1 MNYYLKNKIQKL
13 INETL
18 EDKANEVMEKLKLNK
33 PGKSFD
39 YVEEGEMCE
48 SCGGEMNEGECSE
61 CGNMYEIDLQEEE
74 TCESCGGEMT
84 EGECRECGGEMRE
97 QDLGKDLA
105 DASAVGLGVGA
116 AIGTAILPGAGTAA
130 GGIIG
135 AVVGLAAGLV
145 RSSGGSYEGVIKI
158 FDACKTNGMGKSTMN
173 GSTLDLISKK
183 LYDAVRVWSGTDED
197 AIKDALS
204 QLKTIPDFCRVIKRY
219 EENHPG
225 STLLNDLDG
234 DIDSDSQ
241 WNEYVYL
248 PLLAAKRKSEELGKK
263 SGGSI
268 KENDEMDFE
277 TPMRDAIRSH
287 KGKFRTPMRDA
298 IRSNKGRFK
307 TPMRDT
313 MAMRSRKN
321 RHNDVEDDMN
331 EVELDEKLYGNQK
344 RIDKNHN
351 GRLDSQDFK
360 MLRKK
365 EDVNENV
372 FYELTTAVNGKREKL
387 LFNESQF
394 EEMIENIVLKE
405 EGKFNKG
412 KTPAG
417 YAEYERS
424 IKTSKKNEEGYMKDL
439 AKKMKDY
446 LKDGSK
452 GKYEMSPK
460 HFPKGNG
467 ELEEM
472 SKKAYVASGA
482 IEDYIDNFT
491 AAGLENL
498 DYDEIHPD
506 EDWVTDNVVGSSRT
520 GNNPEWANAVE
531 TPNNEKRNKIRKD
544 NMLAKLKRKAYN
556 KAPQPVVTD
565 KSGGGKADSI
575 MTKLESI
582 DEKKKQKINEDYTR
596 IMDLMSYKK
605 NTQ

>member
-1 MNYYLKNKIQKL
+1 MNNYLKNKIQKL

-18 EDKANEVMEKLKLNK
+18 EDKANEVMEKLKFNK
-33 PGKSFD
+33 PGSSFD

-48 SCGGEMNEGECSE
+48 SCGGEMTEGECSE
-61 CGNMYEIDLQEEE
+61 CG
-74 TCESCGGEMT
+74 SKGGEM
-84 EGECRECGGEMRE
+84 M
-97 QDLGKDLA
+97 
-105 DASAVGLGVGA
+105 
-116 AIGTAILPGAGTAA
+116 
-130 GGIIG
+130 
-135 AVVGLAAGLV
+135 
-145 RSSGGSYEGVIKI
+145 
-158 FDACKTNGMGKSTMN
+158 
-173 GSTLDLISKK
+173 
-183 LYDAVRVWSGTDED
+183 ED
-197 AIKDALS
+197 
-204 QLKTIPDFCRVIKRY
+204 
-219 EENHPG
+219 
-225 STLLNDLDG
+225 
-234 DIDSDSQ
+234 
-241 WNEYVYL
+241 
-248 PLLAAKRKSEELGKK
+248 
-263 SGGSI
+263 
-268 KENDEMDFE
+268 DEMDFK

-307 TPMRDT
+307 TPMRDA
-313 MAMRSRKN
+313 MAMRSRKD

-360 MLRKK
+360 MLRKDKK

-405 EGKFNKG
+405 ESKFNKG

-439 AKKMKDY
+439 TKKMKDY

-460 HFPKGNG
+460 NFPKGNG

-544 NMLAKLKRKAYN
+544 NLLAKIKRKAYN
-556 KAPQPVVTD
+556 KSPQPIVTD
-565 KSGGGKADSI
+565 KSGENAGDKI
-575 MTKLESI
+575 MAKLESI
-582 DEKKKQKINEDYTR
+582 DEKKKQKINEDFTR

>member
-18 EDKANEVMEKLKLNK
+18 EDKANEVMEKLKFNK
-33 PGKSFD
+33 PGSSFD

-48 SCGGEMNEGECSE
+48 SCGGEMTEGECSE
-61 CGNMYEIDLQEEE
+61 CGNMYEGEM
-74 TCESCGGEMT
+74 CESCGGEMT
-84 EGECRECGGEMRE
+84 EGECSECGSKGGEM
-97 QDLGKDLA
+97 
-105 DASAVGLGVGA
+105 
-116 AIGTAILPGAGTAA
+116 
-130 GGIIG
+130 
-135 AVVGLAAGLV
+135 
-145 RSSGGSYEGVIKI
+145 
-158 FDACKTNGMGKSTMN
+158 M
-173 GSTLDLISKK
+173 
-183 LYDAVRVWSGTDED
+183 ED
-197 AIKDALS
+197 
-204 QLKTIPDFCRVIKRY
+204 
-219 EENHPG
+219 
-225 STLLNDLDG
+225 
-234 DIDSDSQ
+234 
-241 WNEYVYL
+241 
-248 PLLAAKRKSEELGKK
+248 
-263 SGGSI
+263 
-268 KENDEMDFE
+268 DEMDFK

-307 TPMRDT
+307 TPMRDA
-313 MAMRSRKN
+313 MAMRSRKD

-360 MLRKK
+360 MLRKDKK

-544 NMLAKLKRKAYN
+544 NLLAKIKRKAYN
-556 KAPQPVVTD
+556 KSPQPIVTD
-565 KSGGGKADSI
+565 KSGENAGDKI
-575 MTKLESI
+575 MAKLESI
-582 DEKKKQKINEDYTR
+582 DEKKKQKINEDFTR

>member
-1 MNYYLKNKIQKL
+1 MNNYLKNKIQKL

-18 EDKANEVMEKLKLNK
+18 EDKANEVMEKLKFNK
-33 PGKSFD
+33 PGSSFD

-48 SCGGEMNEGECSE
+48 SCGGEMTEGECME
-61 CGNMYEIDLQEEE
+61 CGNMYEGEMKEGE
-74 TCESCGGEMT
+74 MCESCGGEMT
-84 EGECRECGGEMRE
+84 EGETCESCGY
-97 QDLGKDLA
+97 
-105 DASAVGLGVGA
+105 S
-116 AIGTAILPGAGTAA
+116 
-130 GGIIG
+130 
-135 AVVGLAAGLV
+135 
-145 RSSGGSYEGVIKI
+145 
-158 FDACKTNGMGKSTMN
+158 
-173 GSTLDLISKK
+173 
-183 LYDAVRVWSGTDED
+183 
-197 AIKDALS
+197 
-204 QLKTIPDFCRVIKRY
+204 
-219 EENHPG
+219 
-225 STLLNDLDG
+225 
-234 DIDSDSQ
+234 
-241 WNEYVYL
+241 NE
-248 PLLAAKRKSEELGKK
+248 SEV
-263 SGGSI
+263 
-268 KENDEMDFE
+268 M
-277 TPMRDAIRSH
+277 
-287 KGKFRTPMRDA
+287 
-298 IRSNKGRFK
+298 
-307 TPMRDT
+307 
-313 MAMRSRKN
+313 
-321 RHNDVEDDMN
+321 
-331 EVELDEKLYGNQK
+331 EKLHGNQK
-344 RIDKNHN
+344 RIDKNHNGKIDSEDFKMLRKEEDTDIEEVMEKLYGNQRRLDKNKN

-360 MLRKK
+360 MLRKDKK

-544 NMLAKLKRKAYN
+544 NLLAKIKRKAYN
-556 KAPQPVVTD
+556 KSPQPVVTD
-565 KSGGGKADSI
+565 KSGENKGDKI

-582 DEKKKQKINEDYTR
+582 DEKKKQKINEDFTR

>member
-18 EDKANEVMEKLKLNK
+18 EDKANEVMEKLKFNK
-33 PGKSFD
+33 PGSSFD
-39 YVEEGEMCE
+39 YVEEGEM
-48 SCGGEMNEGECSE
+48 
-61 CGNMYEIDLQEEE
+61 
-74 TCESCGGEMT
+74 CESCGGEMT
-84 EGECRECGGEMRE
+84 EGECRECGGEM
-97 QDLGKDLA
+97 
-105 DASAVGLGVGA
+105 
-116 AIGTAILPGAGTAA
+116 
-130 GGIIG
+130 
-135 AVVGLAAGLV
+135 
-145 RSSGGSYEGVIKI
+145 
-158 FDACKTNGMGKSTMN
+158 M
-173 GSTLDLISKK
+173 
-183 LYDAVRVWSGTDED
+183 ED
-197 AIKDALS
+197 
-204 QLKTIPDFCRVIKRY
+204 
-219 EENHPG
+219 
-225 STLLNDLDG
+225 
-234 DIDSDSQ
+234 
-241 WNEYVYL
+241 
-248 PLLAAKRKSEELGKK
+248 
-263 SGGSI
+263 
-268 KENDEMDFE
+268 DEMDFK
-277 TPMRDAIRSH
+277 TPMRDAIRSN

-307 TPMRDT
+307 TPMRDA
-313 MAMRSRKN
+313 MAMRSRKD
-321 RHNDVEDDMN
+321 RHNDDTEEVEF
-331 EVELDEKLYGNQK
+331 ELDESWYSHDEYERMRNFGSEDELQAYQNKLVSGGDEENFMDDDLRIPDDMPSYKTKYRYSDDEEITEKLHGNQS
-344 RIDKNHN
+344 RIDKNKN
-351 GRLDSQDFK
+351 NRIDSEDFK

-439 AKKMKDY
+439 TKKMKDY

-460 HFPKGNG
+460 NFPKGNG
-467 ELEEM
+467 ELEKM

-544 NMLAKLKRKAYN
+544 NLLAKIKRKAYN

-565 KSGGGKADSI
+565 KSGENAGDKI
-575 MTKLESI
+575 MAKLESI
-582 DEKKKQKINEDYTR
+582 DEKKKQKINEDFTR

>member
-1 MNYYLKNKIQKL
+1 MNNYLKYRAQRL

-18 EDKANEVMEKLKLNK
+18 EQKANEVMDKLKFNK
-33 PGKSFD
+33 PGSSFD

-48 SCGGEMNEGECSE
+48 SCGGEMTEGECME
-61 CGNMYEIDLQEEE
+61 CGNMYEGEMKEGE
-74 TCESCGGEMT
+74 MCESCGGEMT
-84 EGECRECGGEMRE
+84 EGETCESCGY
-97 QDLGKDLA
+97 
-105 DASAVGLGVGA
+105 S
-116 AIGTAILPGAGTAA
+116 
-130 GGIIG
+130 
-135 AVVGLAAGLV
+135 
-145 RSSGGSYEGVIKI
+145 
-158 FDACKTNGMGKSTMN
+158 
-173 GSTLDLISKK
+173 
-183 LYDAVRVWSGTDED
+183 
-197 AIKDALS
+197 
-204 QLKTIPDFCRVIKRY
+204 
-219 EENHPG
+219 
-225 STLLNDLDG
+225 
-234 DIDSDSQ
+234 
-241 WNEYVYL
+241 NE
-248 PLLAAKRKSEELGKK
+248 SEV
-263 SGGSI
+263 
-268 KENDEMDFE
+268 M
-277 TPMRDAIRSH
+277 
-287 KGKFRTPMRDA
+287 
-298 IRSNKGRFK
+298 
-307 TPMRDT
+307 
-313 MAMRSRKN
+313 
-321 RHNDVEDDMN
+321 
-331 EVELDEKLYGNQK
+331 EKLHGNQK

-351 GRLDSQDFK
+351 GKIDSEDFK
-360 MLRKK
+360 MLRKDKK

-544 NMLAKLKRKAYN
+544 NLLAKIKRKAYN

-565 KSGGGKADSI
+565 KSGENKGDKI

-582 DEKKKQKINEDYTR
+582 DEKKKQKINEDFTR

>member
-18 EDKANEVMEKLKLNK
+18 EDKANEVMEKLKFNK
-33 PGKSFD
+33 PGSSFD

-48 SCGGEMNEGECSE
+48 SCGGEMTEGECTE
-61 CGNMYEIDLQEEE
+61 CGNMYE
-74 TCESCGGEMT
+74 
-84 EGECRECGGEMRE
+84 GEMR
-97 QDLGKDLA
+97 
-105 DASAVGLGVGA
+105 
-116 AIGTAILPGAGTAA
+116 
-130 GGIIG
+130 
-135 AVVGLAAGLV
+135 
-145 RSSGGSYEGVIKI
+145 
-158 FDACKTNGMGKSTMN
+158 
-173 GSTLDLISKK
+173 
-183 LYDAVRVWSGTDED
+183 
-197 AIKDALS
+197 
-204 QLKTIPDFCRVIKRY
+204 
-219 EENHPG
+219 
-225 STLLNDLDG
+225 
-234 DIDSDSQ
+234 
-241 WNEYVYL
+241 
-248 PLLAAKRKSEELGKK
+248 
-263 SGGSI
+263 
-268 KENDEMDFE
+268 ENDEMDFK
-277 TPMRDAIRSH
+277 TPMRDAIRSN

-307 TPMRDT
+307 TPMRDA
-313 MAMRSRKN
+313 MAMRSRKD

-360 MLRKK
+360 MLRKDKK

-439 AKKMKDY
+439 TKKMKDY

-460 HFPKGNG
+460 NFPKGNG
-467 ELEEM
+467 ELEKM

-506 EDWVTDNVVGSSRT
+506 EAWVTDNVVGSSRT

-544 NMLAKLKRKAYN
+544 NLLAKIKRKAYN

-565 KSGGGKADSI
+565 KSGENAGDKI

>member
-18 EDKANEVMEKLKLNK
+18 EDKANEVMEKLKFNK
-33 PGKSFD
+33 PGSSFD

-48 SCGGEMNEGECSE
+48 SCGGEMTEGECSE
-61 CGNMYEIDLQEEE
+61 CGNMYEGEM
-74 TCESCGGEMT
+74 CESCGGEMT
-84 EGECRECGGEMRE
+84 EGECSECGSKGGEM
-97 QDLGKDLA
+97 
-105 DASAVGLGVGA
+105 
-116 AIGTAILPGAGTAA
+116 
-130 GGIIG
+130 
-135 AVVGLAAGLV
+135 
-145 RSSGGSYEGVIKI
+145 
-158 FDACKTNGMGKSTMN
+158 M
-173 GSTLDLISKK
+173 
-183 LYDAVRVWSGTDED
+183 ED
-197 AIKDALS
+197 
-204 QLKTIPDFCRVIKRY
+204 
-219 EENHPG
+219 
-225 STLLNDLDG
+225 
-234 DIDSDSQ
+234 
-241 WNEYVYL
+241 
-248 PLLAAKRKSEELGKK
+248 
-263 SGGSI
+263 
-268 KENDEMDFE
+268 DEMDFK

-307 TPMRDT
+307 TPMRDA
-313 MAMRSRKN
+313 MAMRSRKD

-360 MLRKK
+360 MLRKDKK

-439 AKKMKDY
+439 SKKMKDY

-460 HFPKGNG
+460 NFPKGNG

-544 NMLAKLKRKAYN
+544 NLLAKIKRKAYN
-556 KAPQPVVTD
+556 KSPQPIVTD
-565 KSGGGKADSI
+565 KSGENKGDKI

-582 DEKKKQKINEDYTR
+582 DEKKKQKINEDFTR

>member
-18 EDKANEVMEKLKLNK
+18 EDKANEVMEKLKFNK
-33 PGKSFD
+33 PGSSFD

-48 SCGGEMNEGECSE
+48 SCGGEMTEGECSE
-61 CGNMYEIDLQEEE
+61 CGNMYEGEM
-74 TCESCGGEMT
+74 CESCGGEMT
-84 EGECRECGGEMRE
+84 EGECSECGSKGGEM
-97 QDLGKDLA
+97 
-105 DASAVGLGVGA
+105 
-116 AIGTAILPGAGTAA
+116 
-130 GGIIG
+130 
-135 AVVGLAAGLV
+135 
-145 RSSGGSYEGVIKI
+145 
-158 FDACKTNGMGKSTMN
+158 M
-173 GSTLDLISKK
+173 
-183 LYDAVRVWSGTDED
+183 ED
-197 AIKDALS
+197 
-204 QLKTIPDFCRVIKRY
+204 
-219 EENHPG
+219 
-225 STLLNDLDG
+225 
-234 DIDSDSQ
+234 
-241 WNEYVYL
+241 
-248 PLLAAKRKSEELGKK
+248 
-263 SGGSI
+263 
-268 KENDEMDFE
+268 DEMDFK

-307 TPMRDT
+307 TPMRDA
-313 MAMRSRKN
+313 MAMRSRKD

-360 MLRKK
+360 MLRKDKK

-405 EGKFNKG
+405 ESKFNKG

-439 AKKMKDY
+439 SKKMKDY

-460 HFPKGNG
+460 NFPKGNG

-565 KSGGGKADSI
+565 KSSGGKADSI

-582 DEKKKQKINEDYTR
+582 DEKKKQKINEDFTR

>member
-1 MNYYLKNKIQKL
+1 MDNYLKNKIQEL

-18 EDKANEVMEKLKLNK
+18 EDKANEVMEKLKFNK
-33 PGKSFD
+33 PGRSFD

-48 SCGGEMNEGECSE
+48 SCGGEMTEGECME
-61 CGNMYEIDLQEEE
+61 CGNMYEGEM
-74 TCESCGGEMT
+74 CESCGGEMT
-84 EGECRECGGEMRE
+84 EGECMECGG
-97 QDLGKDLA
+97 L
-105 DASAVGLGVGA
+105 
-116 AIGTAILPGAGTAA
+116 
-130 GGIIG
+130 
-135 AVVGLAAGLV
+135 
-145 RSSGGSYEGVIKI
+145 
-158 FDACKTNGMGKSTMN
+158 MN
-173 GSTLDLISKK
+173 
-183 LYDAVRVWSGTDED
+183 ED
-197 AIKDALS
+197 
-204 QLKTIPDFCRVIKRY
+204 
-219 EENHPG
+219 
-225 STLLNDLDG
+225 
-234 DIDSDSQ
+234 
-241 WNEYVYL
+241 
-248 PLLAAKRKSEELGKK
+248 
-263 SGGSI
+263 
-268 KENDEMDFE
+268 DEMDFK

-287 KGKFRTPMRDA
+287 KGRFKTPMRDA

-307 TPMRDT
+307 TPMRDA
-313 MAMRSRKN
+313 MAMKSRRD

-351 GRLDSQDFK
+351 GKIDREDFK
-360 MLRKK
+360 MLRKE
-365 EDVNENV
+365 EDMGINENV
-372 FYELTTAVNGKREKL
+372 YYELTMPVNGKREKL

-439 AKKMKDY
+439 TKKMNDY

-498 DYDEIHPD
+498 DYDEIRPN

-544 NMLAKLKRKAYN
+544 NLLAKIKRKAYN
-556 KAPQPVVTD
+556 KSPQPVVTD
-565 KSGGGKADSI
+565 KSGEDKGDKI
-575 MTKLESI
+575 MAKLESI
-582 DEKKKQKINEDYTR
+582 DEKKKQKINEDFTR
-596 IMDLMSYKK
+596 IMSLMSYKK

>member
-48 SCGGEMNEGECSE
+48 SCGGEM
-61 CGNMYEIDLQEEE
+61 
-74 TCESCGGEMT
+74 T
-84 EGECRECGGEMRE
+84 EGECMECGGEMRE
-97 QDLGKDLA
+97 
-105 DASAVGLGVGA
+105 
-116 AIGTAILPGAGTAA
+116 
-130 GGIIG
+130 
-135 AVVGLAAGLV
+135 
-145 RSSGGSYEGVIKI
+145 
-158 FDACKTNGMGKSTMN
+158 
-173 GSTLDLISKK
+173 
-183 LYDAVRVWSGTDED
+183 
-197 AIKDALS
+197 
-204 QLKTIPDFCRVIKRY
+204 
-219 EENHPG
+219 
-225 STLLNDLDG
+225 ND
-234 DIDSDSQ
+234 
-241 WNEYVYL
+241 
-248 PLLAAKRKSEELGKK
+248 
-263 SGGSI
+263 
-268 KENDEMDFE
+268 
-277 TPMRDAIRSH
+277 
-287 KGKFRTPMRDA
+287 
-298 IRSNKGRFK
+298 
-307 TPMRDT
+307 
-313 MAMRSRKN
+313 
-321 RHNDVEDDMN
+321 

-351 GRLDSQDFK
+351 RRLDSQDFK

-439 AKKMKDY
+439 TKKMKDY

-544 NMLAKLKRKAYN
+544 NLLAKIKRKAYN

-565 KSGGGKADSI
+565 KSGENAGDKI
-575 MTKLESI
+575 MAKLESI

-596 IMDLMSYKK
+596 IMSLMSYKK

>member
-1 MNYYLKNKIQKL
+1 MNNYLKNKIQKL

-18 EDKANEVMEKLKLNK
+18 EDKANEVMEKLKFNK
-33 PGKSFD
+33 PGSSFD

-48 SCGGEMNEGECSE
+48 SCGGEMTEGECME
-61 CGNMYEIDLQEEE
+61 CGNMYEGEMKEGE
-74 TCESCGGEMT
+74 MCESCGGEMT
-84 EGECRECGGEMRE
+84 EGETCESCGY
-97 QDLGKDLA
+97 
-105 DASAVGLGVGA
+105 S
-116 AIGTAILPGAGTAA
+116 
-130 GGIIG
+130 
-135 AVVGLAAGLV
+135 
-145 RSSGGSYEGVIKI
+145 
-158 FDACKTNGMGKSTMN
+158 
-173 GSTLDLISKK
+173 
-183 LYDAVRVWSGTDED
+183 
-197 AIKDALS
+197 
-204 QLKTIPDFCRVIKRY
+204 
-219 EENHPG
+219 
-225 STLLNDLDG
+225 
-234 DIDSDSQ
+234 
-241 WNEYVYL
+241 NE
-248 PLLAAKRKSEELGKK
+248 SEV
-263 SGGSI
+263 
-268 KENDEMDFE
+268 M
-277 TPMRDAIRSH
+277 
-287 KGKFRTPMRDA
+287 
-298 IRSNKGRFK
+298 
-307 TPMRDT
+307 
-313 MAMRSRKN
+313 
-321 RHNDVEDDMN
+321 
-331 EVELDEKLYGNQK
+331 EKLHGNQK

-351 GRLDSQDFK
+351 GKIDSEDFK
-360 MLRKK
+360 MLRKDKK

-544 NMLAKLKRKAYN
+544 NLLAKIKRKAYN

-565 KSGGGKADSI
+565 KSGENKGDKI

-596 IMDLMSYKK
+596 ILDLMSYKK
-605 NTQ
+605 STQ

>member
-1 MNYYLKNKIQKL
+1 MNNYLKNKIQKL

-18 EDKANEVMEKLKLNK
+18 EDKANEVMEKLKFNK
-33 PGKSFD
+33 PGSSFD

-48 SCGGEMNEGECSE
+48 SCGGEMTEGECME
-61 CGNMYEIDLQEEE
+61 CGNMYEGEMKEGE
-74 TCESCGGEMT
+74 MCESCGGEMT
-84 EGECRECGGEMRE
+84 EGETCESCGY
-97 QDLGKDLA
+97 
-105 DASAVGLGVGA
+105 S
-116 AIGTAILPGAGTAA
+116 
-130 GGIIG
+130 
-135 AVVGLAAGLV
+135 
-145 RSSGGSYEGVIKI
+145 
-158 FDACKTNGMGKSTMN
+158 
-173 GSTLDLISKK
+173 
-183 LYDAVRVWSGTDED
+183 
-197 AIKDALS
+197 
-204 QLKTIPDFCRVIKRY
+204 
-219 EENHPG
+219 
-225 STLLNDLDG
+225 
-234 DIDSDSQ
+234 
-241 WNEYVYL
+241 NE
-248 PLLAAKRKSEELGKK
+248 SEV
-263 SGGSI
+263 
-268 KENDEMDFE
+268 M
-277 TPMRDAIRSH
+277 
-287 KGKFRTPMRDA
+287 
-298 IRSNKGRFK
+298 
-307 TPMRDT
+307 
-313 MAMRSRKN
+313 
-321 RHNDVEDDMN
+321 
-331 EVELDEKLYGNQK
+331 EKLHGNQK

-351 GRLDSQDFK
+351 GKIDSEDFK
-360 MLRKK
+360 MLRKDKK

-544 NMLAKLKRKAYN
+544 NLLAKIKRKAYN
-556 KAPQPVVTD
+556 KAPQPIVTD
-565 KSGGGKADSI
+565 KSGENAGDKI
-575 MTKLESI
+575 MAKLESI
-582 DEKKKQKINEDYTR
+582 DEKKKQKINEDFTR

>member
-1 MNYYLKNKIQKL
+1 MNNYLKNKIQKL

-18 EDKANEVMEKLKLNK
+18 EDKANEVMEKLKFNK
-33 PGKSFD
+33 PGSSFD

-48 SCGGEMNEGECSE
+48 SCGGEMTEGECME
-61 CGNMYEIDLQEEE
+61 CGNMYEGEMKEGE
-74 TCESCGGEMT
+74 MCESCGGEMT
-84 EGECRECGGEMRE
+84 EGETCESCGY
-97 QDLGKDLA
+97 
-105 DASAVGLGVGA
+105 S
-116 AIGTAILPGAGTAA
+116 
-130 GGIIG
+130 
-135 AVVGLAAGLV
+135 
-145 RSSGGSYEGVIKI
+145 
-158 FDACKTNGMGKSTMN
+158 
-173 GSTLDLISKK
+173 
-183 LYDAVRVWSGTDED
+183 
-197 AIKDALS
+197 
-204 QLKTIPDFCRVIKRY
+204 
-219 EENHPG
+219 
-225 STLLNDLDG
+225 
-234 DIDSDSQ
+234 
-241 WNEYVYL
+241 NE
-248 PLLAAKRKSEELGKK
+248 SEV
-263 SGGSI
+263 
-268 KENDEMDFE
+268 M
-277 TPMRDAIRSH
+277 
-287 KGKFRTPMRDA
+287 
-298 IRSNKGRFK
+298 
-307 TPMRDT
+307 
-313 MAMRSRKN
+313 
-321 RHNDVEDDMN
+321 
-331 EVELDEKLYGNQK
+331 EKLHGNQK

-351 GRLDSQDFK
+351 GKIDSEDFK
-360 MLRKK
+360 MLRKDKK

-372 FYELTTAVNGKREKL
+372 FYELTTEVNGKREKL

-544 NMLAKLKRKAYN
+544 NLLAKIKRKAYN
-556 KAPQPVVTD
+556 KSPQPIVTD
-565 KSGGGKADSI
+565 KSGENAGDKI
-575 MTKLESI
+575 MAKLESI
-582 DEKKKQKINEDYTR
+582 DEKKKQKINEDFTR

>member
-1 MNYYLKNKIQKL
+1 
-13 INETL
+13 
-18 EDKANEVMEKLKLNK
+18 MEKLKFNK
-33 PGKSFD
+33 PGNSFD

-48 SCGGEMNEGECSE
+48 SCGGEMTEGECNECGNMSEGNAQECNECGGEMREGECSE
-61 CGNMYEIDLQEEE
+61 CG
-74 TCESCGGEMT
+74 SKGGEVM
-84 EGECRECGGEMRE
+84 
-97 QDLGKDLA
+97 
-105 DASAVGLGVGA
+105 
-116 AIGTAILPGAGTAA
+116 
-130 GGIIG
+130 
-135 AVVGLAAGLV
+135 
-145 RSSGGSYEGVIKI
+145 
-158 FDACKTNGMGKSTMN
+158 
-173 GSTLDLISKK
+173 
-183 LYDAVRVWSGTDED
+183 
-197 AIKDALS
+197 
-204 QLKTIPDFCRVIKRY
+204 
-219 EENHPG
+219 
-225 STLLNDLDG
+225 
-234 DIDSDSQ
+234 
-241 WNEYVYL
+241 
-248 PLLAAKRKSEELGKK
+248 
-263 SGGSI
+263 
-268 KENDEMDFE
+268 
-277 TPMRDAIRSH
+277 
-287 KGKFRTPMRDA
+287 
-298 IRSNKGRFK
+298 
-307 TPMRDT
+307 
-313 MAMRSRKN
+313 
-321 RHNDVEDDMN
+321 
-331 EVELDEKLYGNQK
+331 EKLYGNQK
-344 RIDKNHN
+344 RIDRNKNGRIDREDFRILRKDTNQRRLDKNKN

-439 AKKMKDY
+439 SKKMKDY

-460 HFPKGNG
+460 NFPKGNG

-544 NMLAKLKRKAYN
+544 NLLAKIKRKAYN

-565 KSGGGKADSI
+565 KSGENAGDKI

>member
-1 MNYYLKNKIQKL
+1 MNNYLKYKAKKL

-18 EDKANEVMEKLKLNK
+18 EDKANEVMGKLKFNK
-33 PGKSFD
+33 PGSSFD

-48 SCGGEMNEGECSE
+48 SCGGEMTEGECME
-61 CGNMYEIDLQEEE
+61 CGNMYEGEMKEGE
-74 TCESCGGEMT
+74 MCESCGGEMT
-84 EGECRECGGEMRE
+84 EGETCESCGY
-97 QDLGKDLA
+97 
-105 DASAVGLGVGA
+105 S
-116 AIGTAILPGAGTAA
+116 
-130 GGIIG
+130 
-135 AVVGLAAGLV
+135 
-145 RSSGGSYEGVIKI
+145 
-158 FDACKTNGMGKSTMN
+158 
-173 GSTLDLISKK
+173 
-183 LYDAVRVWSGTDED
+183 
-197 AIKDALS
+197 
-204 QLKTIPDFCRVIKRY
+204 
-219 EENHPG
+219 
-225 STLLNDLDG
+225 
-234 DIDSDSQ
+234 
-241 WNEYVYL
+241 NE
-248 PLLAAKRKSEELGKK
+248 SEV
-263 SGGSI
+263 
-268 KENDEMDFE
+268 M
-277 TPMRDAIRSH
+277 
-287 KGKFRTPMRDA
+287 
-298 IRSNKGRFK
+298 
-307 TPMRDT
+307 
-313 MAMRSRKN
+313 
-321 RHNDVEDDMN
+321 
-331 EVELDEKLYGNQK
+331 EKLHGNQK

-351 GRLDSQDFK
+351 GKIDSEDFK
-360 MLRKK
+360 MLRKDKK

-372 FYELTTAVNGKREKL
+372 FYELTTEVNGKREKL

-544 NMLAKLKRKAYN
+544 NLLAKIKRKAYN
-556 KAPQPVVTD
+556 KSPQPIVTD
-565 KSGGGKADSI
+565 KSGENAGDKI
-575 MTKLESI
+575 MAKLESI
-582 DEKKKQKINEDYTR
+582 DEKKKQKINEDFTR

>member
-18 EDKANEVMEKLKLNK
+18 EDKANEVMEKLKFNK
-33 PGKSFD
+33 PGSSFD
-39 YVEEGEMCE
+39 YVEEGEM
-48 SCGGEMNEGECSE
+48 
-61 CGNMYEIDLQEEE
+61 
-74 TCESCGGEMT
+74 CESCGGEMT
-84 EGECRECGGEMRE
+84 EGECRECGGEMTE
-97 QDLGKDLA
+97 QDPNHHFSKRDWGGVRTGAATGGLYG
-105 DASAVGLGVGA
+105 ASTGA
-116 AIGTAILPGAGTAA
+116 AIGSVVPVVGTAVGA
-130 GGIIG
+130 ALGGIMG
-135 AVVGLAAGLV
+135 AATGAAAGLLYG
-145 RSSGGSYEGVIKI
+145 SGGSYNGVKKI
-158 FDACKTNGMGKSTMN
+158 FDACETKGMGKSTMN
-173 GSTLDLISKK
+173 GGTLDSISKK
-183 LYDAVRVWSGTDED
+183 LYDAVRVWRGTDED

-204 QLKTIPDFCRVIKRY
+204 QLKTIPDFCSVIKRY
-219 EENHPG
+219 EENYPG
-225 STLLNDLDG
+225 EILFDDLNG
-234 DIDSDSQ
+234 DIDSDSE

-268 KENDEMDFE
+268 RENDEMDFE
-277 TPMRDAIRSH
+277 TPIRDAIRSH

-298 IRSNKGRFK
+298 IRSNKGKFK
-307 TPMRDT
+307 TPMRDA

-439 AKKMKDY
+439 TKKMKDY

-460 HFPKGNG
+460 NFPKGNG
-467 ELEEM
+467 ELEKM

-544 NMLAKLKRKAYN
+544 NLLAKIKRKAYN

-565 KSGGGKADSI
+565 KSGENAGDKI
-575 MTKLESI
+575 MAKLESI
-582 DEKKKQKINEDYTR
+582 DEKKKQKINEDYKR
-596 IMDLMSYKK
+596 IMSLMSYKK

>member
-1 MNYYLKNKIQKL
+1 MNNYLKNKIQKL

-18 EDKANEVMEKLKLNK
+18 EDKANEVMEKLKFNK
-33 PGKSFD
+33 PGSSFD

-48 SCGGEMNEGECSE
+48 SCGGEMTEGECME
-61 CGNMYEIDLQEEE
+61 CGNMYEGEMKEGE
-74 TCESCGGEMT
+74 MCESCGGEMT
-84 EGECRECGGEMRE
+84 EGETCESCGY
-97 QDLGKDLA
+97 
-105 DASAVGLGVGA
+105 S
-116 AIGTAILPGAGTAA
+116 
-130 GGIIG
+130 
-135 AVVGLAAGLV
+135 
-145 RSSGGSYEGVIKI
+145 
-158 FDACKTNGMGKSTMN
+158 
-173 GSTLDLISKK
+173 
-183 LYDAVRVWSGTDED
+183 
-197 AIKDALS
+197 
-204 QLKTIPDFCRVIKRY
+204 
-219 EENHPG
+219 
-225 STLLNDLDG
+225 
-234 DIDSDSQ
+234 
-241 WNEYVYL
+241 NE
-248 PLLAAKRKSEELGKK
+248 SEV
-263 SGGSI
+263 
-268 KENDEMDFE
+268 M
-277 TPMRDAIRSH
+277 
-287 KGKFRTPMRDA
+287 
-298 IRSNKGRFK
+298 
-307 TPMRDT
+307 
-313 MAMRSRKN
+313 
-321 RHNDVEDDMN
+321 
-331 EVELDEKLYGNQK
+331 EKLHGNQ
-344 RIDKNHN
+344 RRLDKNKN

-360 MLRKK
+360 MLRKDKK

-544 NMLAKLKRKAYN
+544 NLLAKIKRKAYN
-556 KAPQPVVTD
+556 KAPQPIVTD
-565 KSGGGKADSI
+565 KSGENAGDKI
-575 MTKLESI
+575 MGKLESI
-582 DEKKKQKINEDYTR
+582 DEKKKQKINEDFTR

>member
-18 EDKANEVMEKLKLNK
+18 EDKANEVMEKLKFNK
-33 PGKSFD
+33 PGSSFD

-48 SCGGEMNEGECSE
+48 SCGGEMTEGECME
-61 CGNMYEIDLQEEE
+61 CGNMYEGEM
-74 TCESCGGEMT
+74 CESCGGEMT
-84 EGECRECGGEMRE
+84 EGETCESCGGEMR
-97 QDLGKDLA
+97 
-105 DASAVGLGVGA
+105 
-116 AIGTAILPGAGTAA
+116 
-130 GGIIG
+130 
-135 AVVGLAAGLV
+135 
-145 RSSGGSYEGVIKI
+145 
-158 FDACKTNGMGKSTMN
+158 
-173 GSTLDLISKK
+173 
-183 LYDAVRVWSGTDED
+183 
-197 AIKDALS
+197 
-204 QLKTIPDFCRVIKRY
+204 
-219 EENHPG
+219 
-225 STLLNDLDG
+225 
-234 DIDSDSQ
+234 
-241 WNEYVYL
+241 
-248 PLLAAKRKSEELGKK
+248 
-263 SGGSI
+263 
-268 KENDEMDFE
+268 ENDEMDFE

-307 TPMRDT
+307 TPMRDA
-313 MAMRSRKN
+313 MAMRSRKD

-344 RIDKNHN
+344 QIDKNHN
-351 GRLDSQDFK
+351 GKIDREDFK
-360 MLRKK
+360 MLRKE

-439 AKKMKDY
+439 TKKMKDY

-460 HFPKGNG
+460 NFPKGNG

-544 NMLAKLKRKAYN
+544 NLLAKIKRKAYN

-565 KSGGGKADSI
+565 KSGENAGDKI
-575 MTKLESI
+575 MAKLESI

>member
-1 MNYYLKNKIQKL
+1 MNNYLKNKIQKL

-18 EDKANEVMEKLKLNK
+18 EDKANEVMEKLKFNK
-33 PGKSFD
+33 PGSSFD
-39 YVEEGEMCE
+39 YVEEVEM
-48 SCGGEMNEGECSE
+48 
-61 CGNMYEIDLQEEE
+61 
-74 TCESCGGEMT
+74 CESCGGEMT
-84 EGECRECGGEMRE
+84 EGETCESCGY
-97 QDLGKDLA
+97 
-105 DASAVGLGVGA
+105 S
-116 AIGTAILPGAGTAA
+116 
-130 GGIIG
+130 
-135 AVVGLAAGLV
+135 
-145 RSSGGSYEGVIKI
+145 
-158 FDACKTNGMGKSTMN
+158 
-173 GSTLDLISKK
+173 
-183 LYDAVRVWSGTDED
+183 
-197 AIKDALS
+197 
-204 QLKTIPDFCRVIKRY
+204 
-219 EENHPG
+219 
-225 STLLNDLDG
+225 
-234 DIDSDSQ
+234 
-241 WNEYVYL
+241 NE
-248 PLLAAKRKSEELGKK
+248 SEV
-263 SGGSI
+263 
-268 KENDEMDFE
+268 M
-277 TPMRDAIRSH
+277 
-287 KGKFRTPMRDA
+287 
-298 IRSNKGRFK
+298 
-307 TPMRDT
+307 
-313 MAMRSRKN
+313 
-321 RHNDVEDDMN
+321 
-331 EVELDEKLYGNQK
+331 EKLHGNQK
-344 RIDKNHN
+344 RIDKNHNGKIDSEDFKMLRKEEDTDIEEVMEKLYGNQRRLDKNKN

-360 MLRKK
+360 MLRKDKK

-372 FYELTTAVNGKREKL
+372 FYELTTEVNGKREKL

-544 NMLAKLKRKAYN
+544 NLLAKIKRKAYN
-556 KAPQPVVTD
+556 KSPQPIVTD
-565 KSGGGKADSI
+565 KSGENAGDKI
-575 MTKLESI
+575 MAKLESI
-582 DEKKKQKINEDYTR
+582 DEKKKQKINEDFTR

>member
-1 MNYYLKNKIQKL
+1 
-13 INETL
+13 
-18 EDKANEVMEKLKLNK
+18 
-33 PGKSFD
+33 
-39 YVEEGEMCE
+39 
-48 SCGGEMNEGECSE
+48 
-61 CGNMYEIDLQEEE
+61 
-74 TCESCGGEMT
+74 
-84 EGECRECGGEMRE
+84 
-97 QDLGKDLA
+97 
-105 DASAVGLGVGA
+105 
-116 AIGTAILPGAGTAA
+116 
-130 GGIIG
+130 
-135 AVVGLAAGLV
+135 
-145 RSSGGSYEGVIKI
+145 
-158 FDACKTNGMGKSTMN
+158 
-173 GSTLDLISKK
+173 
-183 LYDAVRVWSGTDED
+183 
-197 AIKDALS
+197 
-204 QLKTIPDFCRVIKRY
+204 
-219 EENHPG
+219 
-225 STLLNDLDG
+225 
-234 DIDSDSQ
+234 
-241 WNEYVYL
+241 
-248 PLLAAKRKSEELGKK
+248 
-263 SGGSI
+263 
-268 KENDEMDFE
+268 
-277 TPMRDAIRSH
+277 
-287 KGKFRTPMRDA
+287 
-298 IRSNKGRFK
+298 
-307 TPMRDT
+307 
-313 MAMRSRKN
+313 
-321 RHNDVEDDMN
+321 
-331 EVELDEKLYGNQK
+331 
-344 RIDKNHN
+344 
-351 GRLDSQDFK
+351 
-360 MLRKK
+360 MLRKDKK

-372 FYELTTAVNGKREKL
+372 FYELTTEVNGKREKL

-544 NMLAKLKRKAYN
+544 NLLAKIKRKAYN

-565 KSGGGKADSI
+565 KSGENTGDKI

-582 DEKKKQKINEDYTR
+582 DEKKKQKINEDFTR

>member
-1 MNYYLKNKIQKL
+1 MNNYLKNKIQKL

-18 EDKANEVMEKLKLNK
+18 EDKANEVMEKLKFNK
-33 PGKSFD
+33 PGSSFD

-48 SCGGEMNEGECSE
+48 SCGGEMTEG
-61 CGNMYEIDLQEEE
+61 E
-74 TCESCGGEMT
+74 TCESCGY
-84 EGECRECGGEMRE
+84 
-97 QDLGKDLA
+97 
-105 DASAVGLGVGA
+105 S
-116 AIGTAILPGAGTAA
+116 
-130 GGIIG
+130 
-135 AVVGLAAGLV
+135 
-145 RSSGGSYEGVIKI
+145 
-158 FDACKTNGMGKSTMN
+158 
-173 GSTLDLISKK
+173 
-183 LYDAVRVWSGTDED
+183 
-197 AIKDALS
+197 
-204 QLKTIPDFCRVIKRY
+204 
-219 EENHPG
+219 
-225 STLLNDLDG
+225 
-234 DIDSDSQ
+234 
-241 WNEYVYL
+241 NE
-248 PLLAAKRKSEELGKK
+248 SEV
-263 SGGSI
+263 
-268 KENDEMDFE
+268 M
-277 TPMRDAIRSH
+277 
-287 KGKFRTPMRDA
+287 
-298 IRSNKGRFK
+298 
-307 TPMRDT
+307 
-313 MAMRSRKN
+313 
-321 RHNDVEDDMN
+321 
-331 EVELDEKLYGNQK
+331 EKLHGNQK
-344 RIDKNHN
+344 RIDKNHNGKIDSEDFKMLRKEEDTDIEEVMEKLYGNQRRLDKNKN

-360 MLRKK
+360 MLRKDKK

-405 EGKFNKG
+405 ESKFNKG

-439 AKKMKDY
+439 SKKMKDY

-544 NMLAKLKRKAYN
+544 NLLAKIKRKAYN
-556 KAPQPVVTD
+556 KSPQPIVTD
-565 KSGGGKADSI
+565 KSGENAGDKI
-575 MTKLESI
+575 MAKLESI
-582 DEKKKQKINEDYTR
+582 DEKKKQKINEDFTR

>member
-1 MNYYLKNKIQKL
+1 MNNYLKNKIQKL

-18 EDKANEVMEKLKLNK
+18 EDKANEVMEKLKFNK
-33 PGKSFD
+33 PGSSFD

-48 SCGGEMNEGECSE
+48 SCGGEMTEGECME
-61 CGNMYEIDLQEEE
+61 CGNMYEGEMKEGE
-74 TCESCGGEMT
+74 MCESCGGEMT
-84 EGECRECGGEMRE
+84 EGETCESCGY
-97 QDLGKDLA
+97 
-105 DASAVGLGVGA
+105 S
-116 AIGTAILPGAGTAA
+116 
-130 GGIIG
+130 
-135 AVVGLAAGLV
+135 
-145 RSSGGSYEGVIKI
+145 
-158 FDACKTNGMGKSTMN
+158 
-173 GSTLDLISKK
+173 
-183 LYDAVRVWSGTDED
+183 
-197 AIKDALS
+197 
-204 QLKTIPDFCRVIKRY
+204 
-219 EENHPG
+219 
-225 STLLNDLDG
+225 
-234 DIDSDSQ
+234 
-241 WNEYVYL
+241 NE
-248 PLLAAKRKSEELGKK
+248 SEV
-263 SGGSI
+263 
-268 KENDEMDFE
+268 M
-277 TPMRDAIRSH
+277 
-287 KGKFRTPMRDA
+287 
-298 IRSNKGRFK
+298 
-307 TPMRDT
+307 
-313 MAMRSRKN
+313 
-321 RHNDVEDDMN
+321 
-331 EVELDEKLYGNQK
+331 EKLHGNQK

-351 GRLDSQDFK
+351 GKIDSEDFK
-360 MLRKK
+360 MLRKDKK

-544 NMLAKLKRKAYN
+544 NLLAKLKRKAYN

-565 KSGGGKADSI
+565 KSGENAGDKI

-582 DEKKKQKINEDYTR
+582 DEKKKQKINEDFTR

>member
-1 MNYYLKNKIQKL
+1 MNNYLKNKIQKL
-13 INETL
+13 ISETL
-18 EDKANEVMEKLKLNK
+18 EDKANEVMGKLKFNK
-33 PGKSFD
+33 PGSSFD
-39 YVEEGEMCE
+39 YVAEGEM
-48 SCGGEMNEGECSE
+48 
-61 CGNMYEIDLQEEE
+61 
-74 TCESCGGEMT
+74 CESCGGEMT
-84 EGECRECGGEMRE
+84 EGECRECGGEMR
-97 QDLGKDLA
+97 
-105 DASAVGLGVGA
+105 
-116 AIGTAILPGAGTAA
+116 
-130 GGIIG
+130 
-135 AVVGLAAGLV
+135 
-145 RSSGGSYEGVIKI
+145 
-158 FDACKTNGMGKSTMN
+158 
-173 GSTLDLISKK
+173 
-183 LYDAVRVWSGTDED
+183 
-197 AIKDALS
+197 
-204 QLKTIPDFCRVIKRY
+204 
-219 EENHPG
+219 
-225 STLLNDLDG
+225 
-234 DIDSDSQ
+234 
-241 WNEYVYL
+241 
-248 PLLAAKRKSEELGKK
+248 
-263 SGGSI
+263 
-268 KENDEMDFE
+268 ENDEMDFE

-313 MAMRSRKN
+313 MAMRSRKD

-360 MLRKK
+360 MLRKDKK

-439 AKKMKDY
+439 TKKMKDY

-565 KSGGGKADSI
+565 KSGENAGDKI
-575 MTKLESI
+575 MAKLESI
-582 DEKKKQKINEDYTR
+582 DEKKKQKINEDYKR
-596 IMDLMSYKK
+596 IMSLMSYKK

>member
-1 MNYYLKNKIQKL
+1 MNNYLKNKIQKL

-18 EDKANEVMEKLKLNK
+18 EDKANEVMEKLKFNK
-33 PGKSFD
+33 PGSSFD

-48 SCGGEMNEGECSE
+48 SCGGEMTEGECME
-61 CGNMYEIDLQEEE
+61 CGNMYEGEMKEGE
-74 TCESCGGEMT
+74 MCESCGGEMT
-84 EGECRECGGEMRE
+84 EGETCESCGY
-97 QDLGKDLA
+97 
-105 DASAVGLGVGA
+105 S
-116 AIGTAILPGAGTAA
+116 
-130 GGIIG
+130 
-135 AVVGLAAGLV
+135 
-145 RSSGGSYEGVIKI
+145 
-158 FDACKTNGMGKSTMN
+158 
-173 GSTLDLISKK
+173 
-183 LYDAVRVWSGTDED
+183 
-197 AIKDALS
+197 
-204 QLKTIPDFCRVIKRY
+204 
-219 EENHPG
+219 
-225 STLLNDLDG
+225 
-234 DIDSDSQ
+234 
-241 WNEYVYL
+241 NE
-248 PLLAAKRKSEELGKK
+248 SEV
-263 SGGSI
+263 
-268 KENDEMDFE
+268 M
-277 TPMRDAIRSH
+277 
-287 KGKFRTPMRDA
+287 
-298 IRSNKGRFK
+298 
-307 TPMRDT
+307 
-313 MAMRSRKN
+313 
-321 RHNDVEDDMN
+321 
-331 EVELDEKLYGNQK
+331 EKLHGNQK

-351 GRLDSQDFK
+351 GKIDSEDFK
-360 MLRKK
+360 MLRKDKK

-439 AKKMKDY
+439 TKKMKDY

-460 HFPKGNG
+460 NFPKGNG

-544 NMLAKLKRKAYN
+544 NLLAKIKRKAYN

-565 KSGGGKADSI
+565 KSGENAGDKI